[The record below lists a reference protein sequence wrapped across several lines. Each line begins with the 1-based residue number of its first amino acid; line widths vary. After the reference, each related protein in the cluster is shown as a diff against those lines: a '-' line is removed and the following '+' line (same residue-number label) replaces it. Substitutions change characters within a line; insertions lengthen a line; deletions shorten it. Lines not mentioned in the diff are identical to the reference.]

1 MKVWIINY
9 KAGTKSIDAGTF
21 VQEYRKSWILDFDIQ
36 FGHLF
41 IYCTDNLKGVEKK
54 PNTSHFFSL
63 SGLII
68 IMIIMK
74 SVLSPRV

>member
-41 IYCTDNLKGVEKK
+41 IYCTDNFKGVEKK
-54 PNTSHFFSL
+54 PNTSHSFL
-63 SGLII
+63 SQA
-68 IMIIMK
+68 
-74 SVLSPRV
+74 